1 MKQSLRFTRN
11 LISLLVA
18 ITLSLSLAIQAQS
31 TRTLNSKK
39 YVQSNGKWYQQ
50 EGSKQY
56 EVNTSVITVKWKSS
70 TTTSQKTAA
79 ISSQGAAVLRSNI
92 LGFVDLRVAI
102 PGDVMQI
109 VENISKSG
117 LVESSELNT
126 FGEYVATPN
135 DPYYSSQWYLNQAN
149 DHDIDMPEA
158 WDLSTGSSSVIVGIL
173 DSGTD
178 WAHTDLDGNIW
189 TNSGEDAWSN
199 PTYPDSGNHVDDD
212 GNGLIDDWKG
222 WDFFNNNNDSRGP
235 FWHGTHVAGIVSAET
250 NNGTGIAGIAGGWG
264 GTSGAKMLVLGV
276 GDYGPDGSIL
286 DDAILYA
293 ASKGVKVITMSL
305 SVGQTTAID
314 NALAT
319 AYNTYGCF
327 IDCAAGND
335 GDSVRY
341 PATNQYVAAVSA
353 TDQNDNYTSWTN
365 RGSQISVSAPGVD
378 IYSTQLNN
386 TYGYSSGTSFSA
398 PIVAGIA
405 SLLYSV
411 NSGLTNAQVKSIIE
425 LTAEDK
431 GTTGRDNYYGY
442 GRVNAYKAVQPPSA
456 PQNLSY
462 TNVSGH
468 PRLSWSAAEWDVKLY
483 EIWRDLGSGYTKIA
497 EVNAPT
503 TTYDDYDLFISE
515 SNPYSAWYYVKAKDL
530 TNLTST
536 ASSSLRVSYYGVQKE
551 GLEIVQIPSDPTLY
565 QNYPNP
571 FNPSTT
577 IKYSVPEEQFVSIK
591 LFNGLGQEITTIVE
605 GVKQTGFYQMSFDAS
620 HLPSGIYFYTMT
632 AGNTVK
638 TQKMILQK

>member
-11 LISLLVA
+11 LISLLVV
-18 ITLSLSLAIQAQS
+18 ITLSLSLTIQAQS
-31 TRTLNSKK
+31 TRTLNGKQF
-39 YVQSNGKWYQQ
+39 VQSNGKWYQQ

-70 TTTSQKTAA
+70 ATTSQKTAA
-79 ISSQGAAVLRSNI
+79 INSQGATVLRSNI

-126 FGEYVATPN
+126 FGEYVANPN

-178 WAHTDLDGNIW
+178 WAHVDLNGNIW

-199 PTYPDSGNHVDDD
+199 PSYPDSGNHIDDD

-222 WDFFNNNNDSRGP
+222 WDFYNNNNDSRGP

-250 NNGTGIAGIAGGWG
+250 NNGEGTAGVAGGWG
-264 GTSGAKMLVLGV
+264 NTSGAKMLIEGV
-276 GDYGPDGSIL
+276 GDYAPDGSIL

-305 SVGQTTAID
+305 SVAQTTAID

-327 IDCAAGND
+327 IDCAAGNN
-335 GDSVRY
+335 GGAVSY

-353 TDQNDNYTSWTN
+353 TDQND
-365 RGSQISVSAPGVD
+365 IFA
-378 IYSTQLNN
+378 
-386 TYGYSSGTSFSA
+386 
-398 PIVAGIA
+398 
-405 SLLYSV
+405 
-411 NSGLTNAQVKSIIE
+411 
-425 LTAEDK
+425 
-431 GTTGRDNYYGY
+431 
-442 GRVNAYKAVQPPSA
+442 
-456 PQNLSY
+456 
-462 TNVSGH
+462 
-468 PRLSWSAAEWDVKLY
+468 SWSK
-483 EIWRDLGSGYTKIA
+483 
-497 EVNAPT
+497 
-503 TTYDDYDLFISE
+503 
-515 SNPYSAWYYVKAKDL
+515 
-530 TNLTST
+530 
-536 ASSSLRVSYYGVQKE
+536 
-551 GLEIVQIPSDPTLY
+551 
-565 QNYPNP
+565 
-571 FNPSTT
+571 
-577 IKYSVPEEQFVSIK
+577 
-591 LFNGLGQEITTIVE
+591 
-605 GVKQTGFYQMSFDAS
+605 
-620 HLPSGIYFYTMT
+620 
-632 AGNTVK
+632 
-638 TQKMILQK
+638 